1 MITLILTSCGVKCFV
16 ALFSDFEIRMDSD
29 RKKVL
34 PIAATDDHPDSRVQ
48 RCLFLPE
55 YFF

>member
-1 MITLILTSCGVKCFV
+1 MMTLILTSCGVKCFV